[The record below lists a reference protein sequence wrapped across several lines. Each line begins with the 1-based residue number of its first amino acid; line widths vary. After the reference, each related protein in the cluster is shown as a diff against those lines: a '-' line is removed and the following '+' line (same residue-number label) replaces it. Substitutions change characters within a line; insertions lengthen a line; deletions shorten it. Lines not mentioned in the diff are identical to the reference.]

1 VPKIIVG
8 IDESD
13 RAKDAVALAAQLAS
27 GSGAELVLVCAYPYD
42 DRPARASNAEFRR
55 SLRADAEQSI
65 RRAQEGIPD
74 LPVVSSRAIADLSPA
89 KAIQTMSTSEDASLI
104 VIGSSHRGGVG
115 RVFAGTTAERLL
127 HGAPCPV
134 AVAPTGFHAQDEH
147 DIETIAVAYDRSDEA
162 KSALLAATAIAPALG
177 ARLRVVE
184 VIEAPWIGSPA
195 LMASPVY
202 DSTLS
207 AEIEQAACDHLA
219 EVVAALPEN
228 VKAEPVAI
236 VGDPQREL
244 AAETRSVDL
253 MIAGSRG
260 YGPHRSVLLGGVS
273 GRLVRDASCPVLVVP
288 RGIATPLEVCGAA
301 LIVNAMRVSTRLR
314 CGGDPMCAGPAAA
327 TLAPCQ

>member
-8 IDESD
+8 IDGSD
-13 RAKDAVALAAQLAS
+13 RSKDAVALAAQFAR
-27 GSGAELVLVCAYPYD
+27 GSGAELVLVCAYRYD
-42 DRPARASNAEFRR
+42 DRPARARNAEFQR

-74 LPVVSSRAIADLSPA
+74 LPVVSPRAIADLSPA
-89 KAIQTMSTSEDASLI
+89 KAIQTVATSEVASLI

-184 VIEAPWIGSPA
+184 VIDAPWIGTPA
-195 LMASPVY
+195 LLAGPVY
-202 DSTLS
+202 DGMLS
-207 AEIEQAACDHLA
+207 AEIEQAARERLV

-228 VKAEPVAI
+228 VAAEPVAI
-236 VGDPQREL
+236 VGDPEREL
-244 AAETRSVDL
+244 AAETEGVDL

-260 YGPHRSVLLGGVS
+260 YGPYQAVLLGSVS

-288 RGIATPLEVCGAA
+288 RGIETPLEDLFQTAPGA
-301 LIVNAMRVSTRLR
+301 
-314 CGGDPMCAGPAAA
+314 
-327 TLAPCQ
+327 LAV